1 MPQIL
6 SPDTRNEFDD
16 VIINYL
22 QQIRK
27 GPSSVSYGPSRKR
40 RTKLN
45 VTSEKTVGEDE
56 FEIISNVN
64 DDLEHDEII
73 LYTAVHHE
81 NELRS
86 ASQTNQGD
94 FVLIKQSGR

>member
-1 MPQIL
+1 MYVK
-6 SPDTRNEFDD
+6 TRLRQQWSYEVD
-16 VIINYL
+16 VGLPVVFSEYL
-22 QQIRK
+22 K
-27 GPSSVSYGPSRKR
+27 
-40 RTKLN
+40 
-45 VTSEKTVGEDE
+45 DE

-64 DDLEHDEII
+64 DDLKHDEIT